1 MDDKEQIKNIIK
13 PPKTRKVNIE
23 KLFHTMPDG
32 TIMSGKTHNKKSK
45 VIKKVKK
52 NKNKKKY

>member
-1 MDDKEQIKNIIK
+1 MDNKQQIKKIIM
-13 PPKTRKVNIE
+13 PPKPRKINIE

-32 TIMSGKTHNKKSK
+32 TIMSGKTHNKNSK
-45 VIKKVKK
+45 IIKKGKK